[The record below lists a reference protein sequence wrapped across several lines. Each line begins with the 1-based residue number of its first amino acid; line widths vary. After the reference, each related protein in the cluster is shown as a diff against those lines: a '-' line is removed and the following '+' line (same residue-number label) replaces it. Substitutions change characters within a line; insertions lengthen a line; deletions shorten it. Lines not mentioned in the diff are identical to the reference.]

1 MTYKILDLFSGAGG
15 FSLGFD
21 SLEPFHT
28 VLATD
33 FDAAALETFQE
44 NFPKTEVIHGD
55 ITDEAIKQQII
66 NRAKQLHVNMI
77 IGGPPCQ
84 GFSNK
89 GKKLGLKDPRNFL
102 FQEFLHIVKNVQP
115 DIFIMENVRTMVTA
129 ADRYFINEIKKEF
142 ENIGYIV
149 NYDILNAHDFG
160 VPQRRERAFVVG
172 TVNEVFNF
180 EKIQRVEEKYTVKD
194 AISDLSYLQSGE
206 GELISKYKCE
216 PKTTYQMES
225 RKNTDILYNHVATRH
240 TEETLYKL
248 SLIPAEKG
256 KEYLPKELRGNQ
268 KFKTTWS
275 RLVWDEPSPTI
286 DTRFDTP
293 SNGKNTHPV
302 LHRAITPREA
312 ARLQSFP
319 DDFVFHGNRTNINTQ
334 IGNAVPP
341 KLAEAIGK
349 AVIDQMQNK
358 KLYKDEYVTI
368 YNDDA
373 YDRVKLL
380 LAENIKV
387 DHIITD
393 PPFAISKKSNFHT
406 MNNPRHGVYFGD
418 WDNSFDLYGW
428 IGEYAKL
435 LDKNGSFVVFCS
447 YRFISYIIDEMEAQG
462 LVVKDIIRWNKT
474 NPMPRNINRRYVQD
488 TEFAIWA
495 VNKKAKW
502 IFNKPEDVPYLRT
515 GFDFPVV
522 SGSERTGH
530 PTQKSLRLMEK
541 IIEIHTK
548 EGQTVLDP
556 FMGSGTTGVA
566 AKKLNRHFI
575 GIELDEQYYDM
586 AKERI
591 LSANAVQMSLNLQET

>member
-15 FSLGFD
+15 FSCGFD
-21 SLEPFHT
+21 RLDQFET

-33 FDAAALETFQE
+33 FDAAALETFQA
-44 NFPKTEVIHGD
+44 NFPDAKVIHGD
-55 ITDEAIKQQII
+55 ITDNKIKDQII
-66 NRAKQLHVNMI
+66 NEAKTLGVNMV

-102 FQEFLHIVKNVQP
+102 FQEFLHIVKNVKP
-115 DIFIMENVRTMVTA
+115 DVFIMENVRTMVTA
-129 ADRYFINEIKKEF
+129 ADRYFIKAIKKEF
-142 ENIGYIV
+142 EDIGYIV
-149 NYDILNAHDFG
+149 NYDILSAYDFG

-172 TVNEVFNF
+172 TTNVVFNF
-180 EKIQRVEEKYTVKD
+180 GKIEHAKETYTVRD
-194 AISDLSYLQSGE
+194 AISDLNYLQSGE
-206 GELISKYKCE
+206 GEPVSPYKLA
-216 PKTTYQMES
+216 PQTDYQREK
-225 RKNTDILYNHVATRH
+225 RKNSKQLHNHVATRH
-240 TEETLYKL
+240 TKETLYKL
-248 SLIPAEKG
+248 SLIPSEKG
-256 KEYLPKELRGNQ
+256 KEYLPEELRGNQ

-286 DTRFDTP
+286 DTRFETP
-293 SNGKNTHPV
+293 SNGKNSHPD
-302 LHRAITPREA
+302 LDRAITPREA
-312 ARLQSFP
+312 ARIQSFP
-319 DDFVFHGNRTNINTQ
+319 DDFVFYGNRTNINTQ

-341 KLAEAIGK
+341 KLAEAIGRALIK
-349 AVIDQMQNK
+349 QRKNK
-358 KLYKDEYVTI
+358 RTYKDEHVTL

-373 YDRVKLL
+373 YDTVKLL
-380 LAENIKV
+380 IAEGVKV

-428 IGEYAKL
+428 IGEYVKL
-435 LDKNGSFVVFCS
+435 LDKDGSFVVFCS

-474 NPMPRNINRRYVQD
+474 NPMPRNIHRRYVQD

-495 VNKKAKW
+495 VNQRAKW

-515 GFDFPVV
+515 GFDYPVV
-522 SGSERTGH
+522 SGKERTGH
-530 PTQKSLRLMEK
+530 PTQKSLRLMEE
-541 IIEIHTK
+541 IIEIHTN

-566 AKKLNRHFI
+566 AKRLNRKFI
-575 GIELDEQYYDM
+575 GIELDEQYFDL
-586 AKERI
+586 AKDRLKATEQI
-591 LSANAVQMSLNLQET
+591 QIALEFQE